1 MDDVIGEVVFAV
13 TDEGLLSRDPIT
25 AVAARLG
32 AGADAAEIRARMR
45 LGQIHRRSPLP
56 GDELF
61 QISLLEV
68 FAAVRGEC
76 FYAAEGQE
84 WSDAEGEAGAV
95 PHLGAAGI
103 EQQRQ
108 ALSAIF
114 SRTGKRVP
122 AAVNPGLVS
131 LLEARGR
138 GDHAVA
144 QLRAVAIAGPV
155 DRRQHV
161 C

>member
-1 MDDVIGEVVFAV
+1 MDDVIGEVLFAV
-13 TDEGLLSRDPIT
+13 TGEGLRARDPIT
-25 AVAARLG
+25 AVAARLA

-95 PHLGAAGI
+95 PHLRAAGI
-103 EQQRQ
+103 GQQREGP
-108 ALSAIF
+108 APPFNPTA
-114 SRTGKRVP
+114 KRR
-122 AAVNPGLVS
+122 AAP
-131 LLEARGR
+131 
-138 GDHAVA
+138 
-144 QLRAVAIAGPV
+144 
-155 DRRQHV
+155 
-161 C
+161 